1 MQVLLKWHFVREA
14 TCGHSIYTVSASCT
28 FRMPSLKTTGKE
40 RVETDGCP
48 KAAPAEA
55 EDSQVSGGSD
65 QAKEDLGV

>member
-1 MQVLLKWHFVREA
+1 
-14 TCGHSIYTVSASCT
+14 
-28 FRMPSLKTTGKE
+28 MPSLKTTGKE